1 MSDAVDAGNVS
12 GTAVILL
19 TEAIIEVLRRKGML
33 DSADIQRAFILASS
47 EAAKLPT
54 THISR
59 QKVFEILGAL
69 QSRARHRAQTRQ
81 PD

>member
-1 MSDAVDAGNVS
+1 MTDPVDAGNVS
-12 GTAVILL
+12 GTAVILFA
-19 TEAIIEVLRRKGML
+19 EAVVEVLRRKGML
-33 DSADIQRAFILASS
+33 DAADIQRAFILASS

-59 QKVFEILGAL
+59 QKVIDILGAL
-69 QSRARHRAQTRQ
+69 QSRARHRAQARQ

>member
-1 MSDAVDAGNVS
+1 MTDPVDAGNVS
-12 GTAVILL
+12 GTAVILFA
-19 TEAIIEVLRRKGML
+19 EAVVEVLRRKGML

-54 THISR
+54 THVSR
-59 QKVFEILGAL
+59 QKVIEILGAL
-69 QSRARHRAQTRQ
+69 ESRARHRAQARP